1 MRVKQKKL
9 LEMNYNKLFF
19 LAVLLPATP
28 GLCGQEI
35 TDSKTL
41 RRSFRAD
48 NETVMEV
55 TNKYGDV
62 HITQSHSD
70 SITVVVE
77 ISASS
82 NTDDRI
88 QAMMSD
94 IDVNISMTGGTV
106 RAETSFRK
114 GITPLFET
122 FKGLT
127 KNLINFES
135 RMKIDYF
142 IECPPSTT
150 LSITNSYGDVY
161 IGDEVPDLALK
172 LSNGNLDAAAVDNAR
187 MMELTFCKANVRS
200 IRSGKITLSFSE
212 LRTRETGNIKLS
224 AVSSK
229 AWIDKCE
236 TVDLDSKRDDLHFG
250 SVNVITGTSYFS
262 DIIADR
268 VAGEINLSVKYGNL
282 SFEKIEP
289 DFRVIDIKS
298 SYADIDLVMEE
309 RSVYELEIRHANA
322 FVSLPGITPAP
333 ERTEIS
339 AQDKLFLTKASRGS
353 GSGRPQIRIDATR
366 GEIRLLQQ

>member
-1 MRVKQKKL
+1 
-9 LEMNYNKLFF
+9 MNYRKLYL
-19 LAVLLPATP
+19 LAVIMPATL
-28 GLCGQEI
+28 GICAQEI

-41 RRSFRAD
+41 RKSFRAD
-48 NETVMEV
+48 SETVMEV

-82 NTDDRI
+82 NTDDKI
-88 QAMMSD
+88 EAMMSD
-94 IDVNISMTGGTV
+94 IDVNISMSGRTV
-106 RAETSFRK
+106 RAVTSFRK

-127 KNLINFES
+127 RNLINFES

-142 IECPPSTT
+142 IECPPSTA
-150 LSITNSYGDVY
+150 LNITNSYGDVY
-161 IGDEVPDLALK
+161 IGDEVPVLALK
-172 LSNGNLDAAAVDNAR
+172 LSNGNLDAAAVINAQ

-200 IRSGKITLSFSE
+200 IREGKVTLSFSE
-212 LRTRETGNIKLS
+212 LRTRETGNIKLV

-229 AWIDKCE
+229 AWIDECGS
-236 TVDLDSKRDDLHFG
+236 VDLDSKRNDLHFG
-250 SVNVITGTSYFS
+250 TVDVMTGTSYFS

-268 VAGEINLSVKYGNL
+268 ITGEINLSLKYGNL

-289 DFRVIDIKS
+289 DFRLIDIKS
-298 SYADIDLVMEE
+298 SYADLDLVMEE
-309 RSVYELEIRHANA
+309 RSVYDLEIRHANA
-322 FVSLPGITPAP
+322 FVSLPGITPAE

-339 AQDKLFLTKASRGS
+339 AQDKLYLTKASRGS

-366 GEIRLLQQ
+366 GEIRLLQE